1 MPSINTTRSRS
12 IVARVGAVGF
22 LFFLVKGVLWL
33 ALPAWL
39 YVTRFGVGPR

>member
-1 MPSINTTRSRS
+1 MPSHTTTRSRF
-12 IVARVGAVGF
+12 IVARAGTVVGL

-39 YVTRFGVGPR
+39 YVTR